1 MDGIKVKKRTALSA
15 GEAVAGCL
23 RTVFGSAINGVFPD
37 KARTNINLP
46 YIIYQV
52 DGDMETNDKL
62 MTLLRLMDEPE
73 AMTEA
78 QLQELLSDE
87 EVRKAYDV
95 MADCKKL
102 YQKPQQEPLSVKWL
116 QLGQRFRMAA
126 VFLGAVLLC
135 GLAWAIIPHIISSHT
150 DSPQSAQV
158 TAPLT
163 HKEGQGYGSS
173 VRFDDVR
180 LDSILTV
187 VSVHYGKAVS
197 FRDEEAKGKRH
208 EVHHDME
215 PRHTALRLHRRSEP
229 VRRT

>member
-1 MDGIKVKKRTALSA
+1 
-15 GEAVAGCL
+15 
-23 RTVFGSAINGVFPD
+23 
-37 KARTNINLP
+37 
-46 YIIYQV
+46 
-52 DGDMETNDKL
+52 METNDKL
-62 MTLLRLMDEPE
+62 LTLLRLMDEPE

-116 QLGQRFRMAA
+116 QLGHRFRIAA

-150 DSPQSAQV
+150 DSPQPVQV
-158 TAPLT
+158 STPLL
-163 HKEGQGYGSS
+163 GRGGGGSS

-187 VSVHYGKAVS
+187 VSAHYGKAVS
-197 FRDEEAKGKRH
+197 FRDEE
-208 EVHHDME
+208 
-215 PRHTALRLHRRSEP
+215 PRSMKLITTWNPDESLEAFVDHLNMFDYIHLILKNDTIFVEQTSGESKE
-229 VRRT
+229 

>member
-1 MDGIKVKKRTALSA
+1 
-15 GEAVAGCL
+15 
-23 RTVFGSAINGVFPD
+23 
-37 KARTNINLP
+37 
-46 YIIYQV
+46 
-52 DGDMETNDKL
+52 METNDKL
-62 MTLLRLMDEPE
+62 LTLLRLMDEPE

-116 QLGQRFRMAA
+116 QLGHRFRIAA

-150 DSPQSAQV
+150 DSPQPVQV
-158 TAPLT
+158 STPLL
-163 HKEGQGYGSS
+163 GRGGGGSS

-187 VSVHYGKAVS
+187 VSAHYGKAVS
-197 FRDEEAKGKRH
+197 FRDEE
-208 EVHHDME
+208 
-215 PRHTALRLHRRSEP
+215 PRSMKLITTWSPDESLEAFVDHLNMFDYIHLILKNDTIFVEQSSGESKE
-229 VRRT
+229 

>member
-1 MDGIKVKKRTALSA
+1 
-15 GEAVAGCL
+15 
-23 RTVFGSAINGVFPD
+23 
-37 KARTNINLP
+37 
-46 YIIYQV
+46 
-52 DGDMETNDKL
+52 METNDKL

-78 QLQELLSDE
+78 QLEELLSDD

-116 QLGQRFRMAA
+116 QPGQRFRMAA
-126 VFLGAVLLC
+126 AFLGAVLLC
-135 GLAWAIIPHIISSHT
+135 GLAWAIIPHFISSHT

-158 TAPLT
+158 TTPPLQ
-163 HKEGQGYGSS
+163 KDGDGSS

-187 VSVHYGKAVS
+187 VSAHYGKTVS
-197 FRDEEAKGKRH
+197 FRNEEAKSMKFIMAWDP
-208 EVHHDME
+208 DMPLSDLIDVLNLFDGLSLTLQRDTIFVE
-215 PRHTALRLHRRSEP
+215 TTEDKESI
-229 VRRT
+229 

>member
-1 MDGIKVKKRTALSA
+1 
-15 GEAVAGCL
+15 
-23 RTVFGSAINGVFPD
+23 
-37 KARTNINLP
+37 
-46 YIIYQV
+46 
-52 DGDMETNDKL
+52 METNDKL
-62 MTLLRLMDEPE
+62 LKLLRLMDEPE

-116 QLGQRFRMAA
+116 QLWQRFRMAA

-150 DSPQSAQV
+150 DSPQPAQV
-158 TAPLT
+158 NTPLP
-163 HKEGQGYGSS
+163 HSEGQGAGAA

-187 VSVHYGKAVS
+187 VSAHYGKTVS
-197 FRDEEAKGKRH
+197 FRDEEAKGMKFIMTWDP
-208 EVHHDME
+208 DMPLSDFIDGLNLFDGLSLTLQRDTIFVE
-215 PRHTALRLHRRSEP
+215 TAEDKVSM
-229 VRRT
+229 

>member
-1 MDGIKVKKRTALSA
+1 
-15 GEAVAGCL
+15 
-23 RTVFGSAINGVFPD
+23 
-37 KARTNINLP
+37 
-46 YIIYQV
+46 
-52 DGDMETNDKL
+52 METNDKL

-116 QLGQRFRMAA
+116 QLGQRLRIAA
-126 VFLGAVLLC
+126 VFLGAVMLC
-135 GLAWAIIPHIISSHT
+135 GLAWAIIPHIISPHT

-158 TAPLT
+158 TTPLLQ
-163 HKEGQGYGSS
+163 KSGDGSS

-187 VSVHYGKAVS
+187 VSAHYGKAVS
-197 FRDEEAKGKRH
+197 FRNEEAKGMKFIMTWDPDRPLSDFIDGLNLFDGLSLTLQRDTIFL
-208 EVHHDME
+208 ETTEDKE
-215 PRHTALRLHRRSEP
+215 SI
-229 VRRT
+229 

>member
-1 MDGIKVKKRTALSA
+1 
-15 GEAVAGCL
+15 
-23 RTVFGSAINGVFPD
+23 
-37 KARTNINLP
+37 
-46 YIIYQV
+46 
-52 DGDMETNDKL
+52 METNDKL
-62 MTLLRLMDEPE
+62 MTLLRLMDKPE

-102 YQKPQQEPLSVKWL
+102 YQKPQQKPLSVKWL
-116 QLGQRFRMAA
+116 QLGRRFRMAA
-126 VFLGAVLLC
+126 VFLGAVLIC

-158 TAPLT
+158 STPLPRSGG
-163 HKEGQGYGSS
+163 EESS

-187 VSVHYGKAVS
+187 VSAHYGKAVS
-197 FRDEEAKGKRH
+197 FRDEEAKGMKFIMTWDPDESLEAFIDH
-208 EVHHDME
+208 LNMFDYIQLTLKNDTIFVEQTSGE
-215 PRHTALRLHRRSEP
+215 SKE
-229 VRRT
+229 

>member
-1 MDGIKVKKRTALSA
+1 
-15 GEAVAGCL
+15 
-23 RTVFGSAINGVFPD
+23 
-37 KARTNINLP
+37 
-46 YIIYQV
+46 
-52 DGDMETNDKL
+52 METNDKL

-95 MADCKKL
+95 MADCKKV
-102 YQKPQQEPLSVKWL
+102 YQREKRHTPTLPSRH
-116 QLGQRFRMAA
+116 GQGAQRQGWIYRIAA

-135 GLAWAIIPHIISSHT
+135 GLAWAIIPHITSSHT

-163 HKEGQGYGSS
+163 HREGQGGGSS
-173 VRFDDVR
+173 LRFDDVR

-187 VSVHYGKAVS
+187 VSAHYGKAVS
-197 FRDEEAKGKRH
+197 FRNEEAKGMKFIMTWDPDRPLSDFIDGLNLFDGLSLTLQRDTIFV
-208 EVHHDME
+208 E
-215 PRHTALRLHRRSEP
+215 TAEDKVSM
-229 VRRT
+229 

>member
-1 MDGIKVKKRTALSA
+1 
-15 GEAVAGCL
+15 
-23 RTVFGSAINGVFPD
+23 
-37 KARTNINLP
+37 
-46 YIIYQV
+46 
-52 DGDMETNDKL
+52 METNDKL
-62 MTLLRLMDEPE
+62 MTLLRLMDKPE

-102 YQKPQQEPLSVKWL
+102 YQKPQQKPSSVKWL
-116 QLGQRFRMAA
+116 QLRQRFRIAA

-150 DSPQSAQV
+150 DSPQPAQV
-158 TAPLT
+158 STPLPRSGG
-163 HKEGQGYGSS
+163 EESS

-187 VSVHYGKAVS
+187 ISAHYGKAVS
-197 FRDEEAKGKRH
+197 FRDEE
-208 EVHHDME
+208 
-215 PRHTALRLHRRSEP
+215 PRSMKLITTWNPDESLEAFIDHLNMFDYIQLTLKNDTIFVEQTSGESKE
-229 VRRT
+229 